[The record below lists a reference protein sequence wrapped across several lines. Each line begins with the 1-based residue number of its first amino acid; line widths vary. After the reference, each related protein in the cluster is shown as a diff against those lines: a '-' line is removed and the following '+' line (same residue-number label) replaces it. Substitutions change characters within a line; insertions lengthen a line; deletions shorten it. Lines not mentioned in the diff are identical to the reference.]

1 MMMQL
6 RKMQQRLMFLQPL
19 AFFGT
24 NMGGQAQRI
33 QQKVMPFA
41 TPTPA

>member
-6 RKMQQRLMFLQPL
+6 RKMQSVQRVMFMQPL

-24 NMGGQAQRI
+24 NMGGQAQRV
-33 QQKVMPFA
+33 Q
-41 TPTPA
+41 